1 MSYKIVN
8 LVASTDLGL
17 DIDLHRV
24 AEEIDNS
31 EYEPEQF
38 PGAILKLTQPKA
50 TILVFKNGKI
60 VVVGCKTK
68 KDIEAAIQL
77 AYKQLK
83 KVATKVR
90 KRIPKKIPYD
100 ITNMVALSDLKADLN
115 LFELVEEL
123 EANIEY
129 EPEQFPGAILKLDSP
144 TVTVLIFKNGK
155 IIIAGSKNEDIIKEV
170 IKKVKKLLKPFLKKR
185 KR

>member
-38 PGAILKLTQPKA
+38 PGAILKL
-50 TILVFKNGKI
+50 
-60 VVVGCKTK
+60 
-68 KDIEAAIQL
+68 
-77 AYKQLK
+77 
-83 KVATKVR
+83 
-90 KRIPKKIPYD
+90 
-100 ITNMVALSDLKADLN
+100 
-115 LFELVEEL
+115 
-123 EANIEY
+123 
-129 EPEQFPGAILKLDSP
+129 DSP

-155 IIIAGSKNEDIIKEV
+155 IIIAGFKNEDTTKKDINKEKIV
-170 IKKVKKLLKPFLKKR
+170 VNPRCKKKSI
-185 KR
+185 